1 MNKKPIWY
9 ENQVKKL
16 LKINENAPPQK
27 SENWFIVRNT
37 RITASSASSCL
48 PKIEEIG
55 NVYEKLF
62 NVKIKYNSNQY
73 FNIYETKEEFIINKC
88 RAYFG
93 ENLFKDNIYTLHGK
107 KFEEISTRLYRK
119 VYNTEV
125 LEFGLL
131 PHPRLSWLAMSPDG
145 ITKSGIML
153 EIKNPNKMYTIPSM
167 TYFTQMQIQMET
179 ANLDECDFLVCD
191 VKNIDTEKE
200 YIERILDESC
210 NNNLLNSCKQYK
222 GIILNKV
229 SESNNSTDKYIYPP
243 DNLDTIDDFLN
254 WKNNTIIE
262 YQQNSINVIP
272 NYYII
277 QEWSIIK
284 INRNKKWFNII
295 KPYLKSTIDFI
306 KKLQNN
312 RELFD
317 KYQESIN
324 LIKNKNFL
332 DMYDK
337 TVCLLESE
345 DECDEIFDY
354 ILDYESDDCLLSEN

>member
-9 ENQVKKL
+9 EKQVKKL
-16 LKINENAPPQK
+16 IEINKNCCPQK
-27 SENWFIVRNT
+27 SPGWFSIRNT
-37 RITASSASSCL
+37 RITASNASSCL

-55 NVYEKLF
+55 SLYEKLF
-62 NVKIKYNSNQY
+62 NVKIKYNPNQY
-73 FNIYETKEEFIINKC
+73 FNSYETKEEFIINKC

-131 PHPRLSWLAMSPDG
+131 PHSRLSWLAMSPDG
-145 ITKSGIML
+145 CTKSGIMI
-153 EIKNPNKMYTIPSM
+153 EIKNPNTMYTIPSM

-191 VKNIDTEKE
+191 VKNINTEQE
-200 YIERILDESC
+200 YIERMLDESC
-210 NNNLLNSCKQYK
+210 NNVNLPNSCKQYK
-222 GIILNKV
+222 GIILNKI
-229 SESNNSTDKYIYPP
+229 SESDNITSKYIYPP
-243 DNLDTIDDFLN
+243 DNLDTIEDFLN

-262 YQQNSINVIP
+262 YQQNGIEIIP

-277 QEWSIIK
+277 QEWSIIR
-284 INRNKKWFNII
+284 IYRNKEWFNII

-306 KKLQNN
+306 RKLQND

-317 KYQESIN
+317 KYRESIN
-324 LIKNKNFL
+324 LIKNKTFI
-332 DMYDK
+332 DMYNN
-337 TVCLLESE
+337 TECLIEMSDFYIE
-345 DECDEIFDY
+345 ENETEEID
-354 ILDYESDDCLLSEN
+354 ICLLSEN